1 MAGCVNKVLIIG
13 NLGADPEI
21 RQTQIGQICSL
32 RVATT
37 DSWRDKQSGERKE
50 KVEWHSVTIFNE
62 ALVKIAQQ
70 FLKKGS
76 KVYIEGALETRKWQ
90 DNQGNDRYTT
100 EVVLRPY
107 RGELTMLDGKPQN
120 GSPQPIENRNSSPQ
134 RGQISGQPPAKK
146 SFPGRQS
153 HSFDLE
159 DSVPWLDE
167 PE

>member
-1 MAGCVNKVLIIG
+1 MAGCVNKVIIIG

-21 RQTQIGQICSL
+21 RQTQIGQICNL

-37 DSWRDKQSGERKE
+37 ESWRDKQSGERKE

-62 ALVKIAQQ
+62 PLAQRAQQ
-70 FLKKGS
+70 YLKKGS
-76 KVYIEGALETRKWQ
+76 KVYLEGSLETRKWQ
-90 DNQGNDRYTT
+90 NGQGDDRYAT

-107 RGELTMLDGKPQN
+107 RGELTMLDSKQQN
-120 GSPQPIENRNSSPQ
+120 GASQPIENRNSAPQ

-153 HSFDLE
+153 HDFDVD

-167 PE
+167 